1 MVKNN
6 PGEPYSRI
14 SSEEALE
21 MQKNGDST
29 VIDVRNE
36 DEYEAGH
43 VKDAIWIP
51 VDEIVQRMEELPK
64 DGNLLFI
71 CAVGARSGLAAEYAS
86 SLGIDSSTISGLD
99 TSTSI
104 IPISIRYFIAL
115 VNSESG
121 ILLSDHQPAV
131 FLTQSGMI
139 LSGPGI
145 PGSVEGM

>member
-86 SLGIDSSTISGLD
+86 S
-99 TSTSI
+99 
-104 IPISIRYFIAL
+104 
-115 VNSESG
+115 
-121 ILLSDHQPAV
+121 
-131 FLTQSGMI
+131 
-139 LSGPGI
+139 
-145 PGSVEGM
+145 

>member
-36 DEYEAGH
+36 DEYHLGH
-43 VKDAIWIP
+43 VKNALWIP
-51 VDEIVQRMEELPK
+51 VDEIVQRMEELPEE
-64 DGNLLFI
+64 GNLLFI

-86 SLGIDSSTISGLD
+86 SLGIDSSRLFNIEDGTPTWISKGLP
-99 TSTSI
+99 TS
-104 IPISIRYFIAL
+104 
-115 VNSESG
+115 SG
-121 ILLSDHQPAV
+121 HDKW
-131 FLTQSGMI
+131 
-139 LSGPGI
+139 
-145 PGSVEGM
+145 

>member
-86 SLGIDSSTISGLD
+86 SLGCLLY
-99 TSTSI
+99 TSD
-104 IPISIRYFIAL
+104 AAD
-115 VNSESG
+115 E
-121 ILLSDHQPAV
+121 
-131 FLTQSGMI
+131 
-139 LSGPGI
+139 
-145 PGSVEGM
+145 

>member
-86 SLGIDSSTISGLD
+86 SLGIDSSRLFNIED
-99 TSTSI
+99 
-104 IPISIRYFIAL
+104 
-115 VNSESG
+115 
-121 ILLSDHQPAV
+121 
-131 FLTQSGMI
+131 
-139 LSGPGI
+139 
-145 PGSVEGM
+145 